1 VRSRQEVEHGGCEV
15 MRLLRHRH
23 VSGSGEND
31 ELGTGDGTLI
41 LPSQLGQDHWIALT
55 PDEQRGGLDRRELAA
70 ESVVAEELPASSVD
84 HKRASAQRV
93 AACHHEEPRPCM
105 TQRSGDRQRVLAW
118 ALAVKQAGWRD

>member
-1 VRSRQEVEHGGCEV
+1 MRTCLGTHTREASPTRDRATAALRWSVGSCASVRSRQEVEHGGCEV

-70 ESVVAEELPASSVD
+70 ESVVAEELPASSGD
-84 HKRASAQRV
+84 HKGARAARV
-93 AACHHEEPRPCM
+93 AA
-105 TQRSGDRQRVLAW
+105 GD
-118 ALAVKQAGWRD
+118 